1 MFREYSPY
9 EITQATDKIYKHI
22 IRDYN
27 VRNQLESG
35 DGTNNM
41 PKDLRNAIFY
51 HESFRDCKW
60 LKTNEKTLHADLL
73 LAGIT
78 QLVTLMVADKIHEHQ
93 YLRSL
98 KPIIA

>member
-22 IRDYN
+22 IKDYN
-27 VRNQLESG
+27 VRNQLGAG

-51 HESFRDCKW
+51 QS
-60 LKTNEKTLHADLL
+60 
-73 LAGIT
+73 IT
-78 QLVTLMVADKIHEHQ
+78 HPCSIVIFLMIFFGDVPCAEAI
-93 YLRSL
+93 SL
-98 KPIIA
+98 TALFQILQ